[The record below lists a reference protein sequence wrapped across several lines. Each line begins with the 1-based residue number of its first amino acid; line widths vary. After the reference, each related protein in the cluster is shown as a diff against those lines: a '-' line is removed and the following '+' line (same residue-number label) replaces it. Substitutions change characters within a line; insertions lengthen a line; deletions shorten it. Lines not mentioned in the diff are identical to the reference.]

1 MEGYMIILLQ
11 LQKIELSDIYT
22 FIGCMVLLTILVS
35 LIGVLEHKLK
45 DEDEDENDYSIHD
58 Y

>member
-1 MEGYMIILLQ
+1 MIILLQ

-45 DEDEDENDYSIHD
+45 DEDENDYSIHD